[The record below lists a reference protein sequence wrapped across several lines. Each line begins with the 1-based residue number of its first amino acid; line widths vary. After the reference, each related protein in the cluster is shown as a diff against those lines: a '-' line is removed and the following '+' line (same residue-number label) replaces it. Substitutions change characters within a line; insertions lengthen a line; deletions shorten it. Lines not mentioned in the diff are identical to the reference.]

1 MKNIQRI
8 EPNIY
13 RYETT
18 QGRRFLVRFS
28 WHHRAFKHEGFQSL
42 TLARAY
48 LTKIKGQQVERRFFP
63 ERQQRSKLILT
74 EYAQHFLETC
84 TLRDLKHNTLRSYR
98 DNLSKHVL
106 PALGHLQV
114 SDISRQHI
122 TNLLLAKKDAG
133 LSPNAI
139 RLVLAPLSKLLSDA
153 QEAGL
158 VPVNPALRPGRITQT
173 RKRRKRI
180 DPFSLQ
186 EEAKILEGCERY
198 APQQYSLALTLFR
211 SGLRI
216 GEAIALERQ
225 DLELV
230 RGFALINKNFTN
242 GYLES
247 SSKSGKER
255 QVDLSD
261 ELIATLKHHLERL
274 DLEASLRRQ
283 PSSSLV
289 FPSPQGKYVTA
300 RNWIWRFWYPLLDRL
315 GIRRR
320 APHHCRHTYASRLIE
335 QNSSLAYIRDQLGHS
350 SIQITVDTYG
360 HLVPGTNR
368 QAVNSLDKRV
378 QKERDLA
385 LKKPT
390 Y

>member
-1 MKNIQRI
+1 MKKTQRI

-13 RYETT
+13 RYQTA
-18 QGRRFLVRFS
+18 QGKRFLVRFS
-28 WHHRAFKHEGFQSL
+28 WDQHAFKYEGFRTL

-48 LTKIKGQQVERRFFP
+48 LAKIKGQQIEGRFFP
-63 ERQQRSKLILT
+63 ERQQQSKLILN
-74 EYAQHFLETC
+74 EYAQHFLEIC
-84 TLRDLKHNTLRSYR
+84 TLRDLKHNTIRSYR
-98 DNLSKHVL
+98 DNLTKHIL
-106 PALGHLQV
+106 PTFGHLKL

-122 TNLLLAKKDAG
+122 TQLLLTKKDAG

-158 VPVNPALRPGRITQT
+158 IPTNPALHPGRITQT

-180 DPFSLQ
+180 APFTLQ
-186 EEAKILEGCERY
+186 EEAQILGACERNV
-198 APQQYSLALTLFR
+198 PHQYPIPLTLFR
-211 SGLRI
+211 SGMRI
-216 GEAIALERQ
+216 GEVIALERQ
-225 DLELV
+225 DLDLV
-230 RGFALINKNFTN
+230 RCFAVINKNFTN
-242 GYLES
+242 GHLES
-247 SSKSGKER
+247 SSKSGKDR

-261 ELIATLKHHLERL
+261 ELVIVLKNHLERL
-274 DLEASLRRQ
+274 DLEASLQRKP
-283 PSSSLV
+283 PSPLV
-289 FPSPQGKYVTA
+289 FPSTQGKFLTA

-315 GIRRR
+315 FIRRR

-368 QAVNSLDKRV
+368 QAVNHLDELIR
-378 QKERDLA
+378 KEKYRT
-385 LKKPT
+385 LKIPPP
-390 Y
+390 